1 MSEEKKKNQS
11 NPGLAE
17 LLEKYKDS
25 SVVTEIEKNIQ
36 ISSSSEISVAD
47 LALFPLFDETNY
59 NLNEGGLYDSM
70 KMNGIMFPLFVRP
83 NEGKYEVVNGVKR
96 FLIAKSVGMKSV
108 PVVIINFPIE
118 EIIAYILNN
127 EIKNGDNAFVRGT
140 AYRLLITNFKY
151 TEKDIRLMTG
161 ISHGQVNNL
170 MRILNLPK
178 EVKTAVVKERLSY
191 AEARVLLGLAKT
203 EQIELMDRI
212 IKEKLS
218 VREAERLAGSY
229 KKTSY
234 MHDTKAKMTRNGQ
247 TITIRLSSPED
258 ADELEKIIQS
268 YLNKTEEK

>member
-1 MSEEKKKNQS
+1 MSEEKKKTKS
-11 NPGLAE
+11 NPGLSE
-17 LLEKYKDS
+17 LLEKYKNS

-36 ISSSSEISVAD
+36 ISSSSEIPVES
-47 LALFPLFDETNY
+47 LILFPLFDETNY

-70 KMNGIMFPLFVRP
+70 KINGIMFPLFVRP
-83 NEGKYEVVNGVKR
+83 NDGKFEVVNGVKR
-96 FLIAKSVGMKSV
+96 FLIAKSIGIESV

-140 AYRLLITNFKY
+140 AYKLLIRNFKF

-178 EVKTAVVKERLSY
+178 EIKTAVVKGRLSY

-203 EQIELMDRI
+203 EQITLMEKI
-212 IKEKLS
+212 ISEKLS

-234 MHDTKAKMTRNGQ
+234 MHDSKAKMTRNGQ
-247 TITIRLSSPED
+247 TLTVRLNTPEET
-258 ADELEKIIQS
+258 DELEKIIQN
-268 YLNKTEEK
+268 YLEQD